1 MSVGIVR
8 ELVVFTGIV
17 TSSSRIAYRYRDKL
31 VASNTS
37 YFLITGVKQLQAS
50 YNSTGMG
57 DHPRLSSYYVNFLFP
72 PRSRTCK
79 VNVGISCDF

>member
-1 MSVGIVR
+1 MSVGIVG
-8 ELVVFTGIV
+8 ELVVFTSIIV

-31 VASNTS
+31 VTSKTS

-57 DHPRLSSYYVNFLFP
+57 DHPRLSSYVNFSFP